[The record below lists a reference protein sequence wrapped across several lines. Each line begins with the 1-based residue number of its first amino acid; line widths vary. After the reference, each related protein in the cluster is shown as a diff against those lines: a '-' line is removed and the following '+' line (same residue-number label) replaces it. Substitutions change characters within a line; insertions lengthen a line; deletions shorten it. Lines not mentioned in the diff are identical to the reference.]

1 MGQSYELVKDR
12 LTQLE
17 EMRTKAAEIVVQGQC
32 FSLKNLAINGRD
44 VIAAGVA
51 PGPEVGRV
59 LERLLERVTGGEIPN
74 ERERLL
80 GLLRPD
86 DSSSV
91 GV

>member
-1 MGQSYELVKDR
+1 
-12 LTQLE
+12 
-17 EMRTKAAEIVVQGQC
+17 
-32 FSLKNLAINGRD
+32 